1 MNIEETTRAK
11 TEIFLNTNK
20 RKYQM
25 EKNLRKTHP
34 KSHSNYKLV

>member
-20 RKYQM
+20 RRYQI
-25 EKNLRKTHP
+25 EKKNSENLILNHTVII
-34 KSHSNYKLV
+34 N